1 MTKFP
6 RLFTAMV
13 TPFNEDLSIDFDA
26 AQKLALSL
34 IESGSP
40 GLVVCGTTGESPTL
54 SVQEKFDL
62 FKAIK
67 EAVGNKGILIA
78 GTGTNS
84 TADCIK
90 LTEGACKV
98 GVDGHLIVVPYY
110 NKPSQEGLYQHYKAV
125 ALATDLPIMMYNIPS
140 RTGINMLPETV
151 ARLAEIPN
159 IVGLKESCGVFDQ
172 ISTLKLI
179 LPEEFLIYSGDDSLT
194 LPMLSL
200 GCYGVVSVASHIVAK
215 QIKQMIDAYVAGNV
229 EESWK
234 IHLQLFNLFRA
245 MFVTVNPTPVKKAL
259 SLMNVI
265 NSSKVRLPLVE
276 ASEAETKVIL
286 EALLSS
292 KLLA

>member
-1 MTKFP
+1 MTTFP

-13 TPFNEDLSIDFDA
+13 TPFKEDLSIDYDA

-40 GLVVCGTTGESPTL
+40 GIVVCGTTGESPTL

-62 FKAIK
+62 FKAVK
-67 EAVGNKGILIA
+67 EAVGDKGTLLA

-98 GVDGHLIVVPYY
+98 GVDGHLVVVPYY
-110 NKPSQEGLYQHYKAV
+110 NKPNQEGLYQHFKAV
-125 ALATDLPIMMYNIPS
+125 SDATELPIMMYNIPG

-151 ARLAEIPN
+151 ARLAGIPN
-159 IVGLKESCGVFDQ
+159 IIGLKESSGVFDQ
-172 ISTLKLI
+172 ISLLKLI
-179 LPEEFLIYSGDDSLT
+179 LPEDFLIYSGDDSLT

-200 GCYGVVSVASHIVAK
+200 GCYGVVSVASHVVPG
-215 QIKQMIDAYVAGNV
+215 QIKHMIESYIAGNV
-229 EESWK
+229 EEAWK
-234 IHLQLFNLFRA
+234 SHRKLFNLFRA

-259 SLMNVI
+259 SLMNI
-265 NSSKVRLPLVE
+265 IGTSKVRLPLVE
-276 ASEAETKVIL
+276 ASEAEIKVIV
-286 EALLSS
+286 EALSS
-292 KLLA
+292 FNLLT